1 MGPCLHAFMATMEVH
16 SLSVEGRSISSLLGN
31 NNQVIQK
38 FFGSD
43 LFRKKKKQKVGF
55 LIIQNLIESYVQ
67 GVVISYILLFSTKIL
82 IYWQGDE
89 EIDSPFHSN
98 RFKNEKKS

>member
-1 MGPCLHAFMATMEVH
+1 MATMEVH

-38 FFGSD
+38 FFSSN
-43 LFRKKKKQKVGF
+43 LFGKKKKKAGF
-55 LIIQNLIESYVQ
+55 LIIQNLIKSYVW

-82 IYWQGDE
+82 IYWQRDE
-89 EIDSPFHSN
+89 EIDSSFHSN
-98 RFKNEKKS
+98 RFKNKKKS